1 MTPGTGFA
9 PSRAT
14 SRELNDARDCTIL
27 ITTLRTG
34 ARRSRRCRG
43 TWPGI
48 AVTGLA
54 KRDTGFHVEK
64 NSGTASIE
72 RGFRVA
78 LALVAAAV
86 FLTVP
91 ARFYL
96 TRSASIVSSPAP
108 IFAEARGD
116 VRNPGIYVLDRGRD
130 SVAGLLDA
138 AGGLGPGITME
149 GTSGIGFT
157 QRLKSGQAV
166 QFAKGPSGAPE
177 IRIEE
182 MQAAAL
188 LTVGGKLDL
197 NRAGVKDLCLIPRM
211 KPETASAIVARRAER
226 PWNSLHELGELPG
239 IGPKT
244 IENWRE
250 YLEAA
255 PVPPAGTH

>member
-1 MTPGTGFA
+1 M
-9 PSRAT
+9 
-14 SRELNDARDCTIL
+14 
-27 ITTLRTG
+27 
-34 ARRSRRCRG
+34 
-43 TWPGI
+43 
-48 AVTGLA
+48 
-54 KRDTGFHVEK
+54 EK
-64 NSGTASIE
+64 NSGTESIE

-78 LALVAAAV
+78 VAIVGAAV

-91 ARFYL
+91 ARFYH
-96 TRSASIVSSPAP
+96 TRSASTVSSPAP

-116 VRNPGIYVLDRGRD
+116 VPNPGIYVLDQERA

-149 GTSGIGFT
+149 GTPGIGFT
-157 QRLKSGQAV
+157 ERLKSGQTV
-166 QFAKGPSGAPE
+166 QFARGPSGAPE

-197 NRAGVKDLCLIPRM
+197 NRSGVKDLCLIPRM

-226 PWNSLHELGELPG
+226 PWNSLQELGELPG

-244 IENWRE
+244 IENWRQ

-255 PVPPAGTH
+255 PAPPPGTH